1 MSKTTRLYSWLLALP
16 VFLFC
21 QVLEVGAATAEE
33 TLAKINRLPPAER
46 QAALIKEAKNEKTVV
61 WYAAMNREDLRQFTS
76 GFEAEYP
83 FLKVEVLT
91 SGPQSLLNRI
101 LTEHRAGKYNYDT
114 LNIRSSALYT
124 LKKASAAMRY
134 DTPNRRALRAGF
146 YDKEG
151 YLNGL
156 WASLLV
162 YLFNTHQV
170 SRAQAPKAVEDLL
183 RPK

>member
-1 MSKTTRLYSWLLALP
+1 MLKWNRLCSWMFTLQ
-16 VFLFC
+16 VFLLF
-21 QVLEVGAATAEE
+21 QASDAGAATAEE

-101 LTEHRAGKYNYDT
+101 LTEHRAGKYNYDI
-114 LNIRSSALYT
+114 LNNRSSYLYT

-134 DTPNRRALRAGF
+134 DTPNRRALARGV
-146 YDKEG
+146 
-151 YLNGL
+151 L
-156 WASLLV
+156 
-162 YLFNTHQV
+162 
-170 SRAQAPKAVEDLL
+170 
-183 RPK
+183 